1 MSKEFWSIQ
10 VIISCAFS
18 RVWSQEQEWRWK
30 GEWRKSGEKCGFK
43 LASRGDSIWRENC
56 DSDAKLRRALIYFVV
71 KPILVSHCV
80 PWPPGALI
88 RLFLWNWNSLGPGL
102 DSLLRIHWFQTFTAA
117 SHFSFQSHH
126 VARAGPGHWDQ
137 MLLPVWTLNTEH
149 WTPQLGPNT
158 ITTCS
163 RIYSLRGQASS
174 IDINLGW
181 WVY

>member
-1 MSKEFWSIQ
+1 MSKDFWSIQ

-126 VARAGPGHWDQ
+126 VAKAGPGIWKFILRNILCTLISVTHGKYKIANELCQLQFDWIWKEGAS
-137 MLLPVWTLNTEH
+137 LLLEH
-149 WTPQLGPNT
+149 
-158 ITTCS
+158 C
-163 RIYSLRGQASS
+163 A
-174 IDINLGW
+174 
-181 WVY
+181 